1 MIGSYLQ
8 ILADSLKQKS
18 DLLDRLVLES
28 NRQAEC
34 VKAEKVDWTAF
45 DESVEEKGRL
55 IEELEKLDQGF
66 DTVYD
71 RIKEGLEEGREK
83 YKNEILQMQEL
94 IRAVT
99 EKSSNLMAV
108 EQRNKQLVTNRFA
121 EEKKKFSYQ
130 KVNAKVATNYYN
142 SMNRINY
149 VDPQLMDKK
158 K

>member
-1 MIGSYLQ
+1 MIGTYLQ
-8 ILADSLKQKS
+8 MLEDSLKQKCE
-18 DLLDRLVLES
+18 LLDRLVMES
-28 NRQAEC
+28 NRQAEI

-83 YKNEILQMQEL
+83 YKNEILKMQEL
-94 IRAVT
+94 IRGVT

-121 EEKKKFSYQ
+121 EEKKKFSNQ